1 MAFHVKDDFKA
12 GAPISQ
18 VPASWFN
25 RVGSFLNNLVGG
37 YGIKLEKNERGAST
51 VSLDASQL
59 PKATASVPTS
69 PASTVDLTTEG
80 EGTDAAASMAW
91 SYDGDAGVK
100 ITLQTRT
107 CYLHTKS
114 SPVLYG
120 FFRTFTF
127 DAKGMLLSVSGETRY
142 EIDRP
147 VVGNITT

>member
-12 GAPISQ
+12 GGPITQ

-37 YGIKLEKNERGAST
+37 YGVTVEKNERGAST
-51 VSLDASQL
+51 VSLDASKL
-59 PKATASVPTS
+59 PKATAAPSE
-69 PASTVDLTTEG
+69 PASTVDLTTADEG
-80 EGTDAAASMAW
+80 KEKAASNAW
-91 SYDGDAGVK
+91 GYDGSAGVK
-100 ITLQTRT
+100 VTLQTRT
-107 CYLHTKS
+107 CYLHTNV

-147 VVGNITT
+147 VVGNIAT